1 VIIRSFSRSAPSF
14 HQLLAYLHRDGRTAG
29 ASLLIN
35 LPLPHAEPETAGLR
49 DLSDAFLAN
58 ARRGPARKNGV
69 SLYHEI
75 ISLSAADAGRVTPE
89 TLLDLARFYLE
100 RRAPGAPAYA
110 VVHLD
115 TPHPHCHLVIAAH
128 LPHRGRKLRL
138 SRAQFDAVKRELEA
152 YQRERYPELAHSVV
166 FRDRDGDEDKE
177 RDKGGRRRPAVR
189 ETPAE
194 KERAKRLRGEGRA
207 TPSRK
212 DRLRDA
218 VLAALTGAVS
228 PEHFQDRL
236 RARGLPVYLR
246 NGRLTGILHAGKK
259 YRFSTLGLADA
270 IATADRRWRQ
280 LPRRQQ
286 ALSDILAEKAR
297 QRVRR
302 LGVPDRI
309 RHVLER
315 GEETE
320 TERQAEREREG
331 ESARKDGIRRILE
344 KKHQIRQ
351 YDGGARGPEAF

>member
-1 VIIRSFSRSAPSF
+1 
-14 HQLLAYLHRDGRTAG
+14 
-29 ASLLIN
+29 
-35 LPLPHAEPETAGLR
+35 
-49 DLSDAFLAN
+49 
-58 ARRGPARKNGV
+58 
-69 SLYHEI
+69 
-75 ISLSAADAGRVTPE
+75 
-89 TLLDLARFYLE
+89 
-100 RRAPGAPAYA
+100 

-128 LPHRGRKLRL
+128 LPHRDRKLRL
-138 SRAQFDAVKRELEA
+138 SRAQFDAVKRALEA

-166 FRDRDGDEDKE
+166 FRDRDGDADKERDKE
-177 RDKGGRRRPAVR
+177 RDKGGKRRPAVR

-194 KERAKRLRGEGRA
+194 QARAKRLRGEGRA

-259 YRFSTLGLADA
+259 YRFLTLGLADA

-286 ALSDILAEKAR
+286 ALGDILAEKAR

-309 RHVLER
+309 RRVLER

-320 TERQAEREREG
+320 TKRQAERERERGG

-351 YDGGARGPEAF
+351 HDGGDRGPEAF